1 MRSLSRSGSVLL
13 LRVIKIAITTCE
25 QIVKKDF
32 ALDFDET
39 RMQVAAH
46 SMARNLM
53 AGMAMITYRDHLLLS
68 IKNNLK
74 NIMVMLV
81 PNQVEAIDV
90 TVSVIAHD
98 NVELACAF
106 IQKKA
111 VEKAIPE
118 IDKRLT

>member
-1 MRSLSRSGSVLL
+1 MR
-13 LRVIKIAITTCE
+13 
-25 QIVKKDF
+25 
-32 ALDFDET
+32 
-39 RMQVAAH
+39 VAAH
-46 SMARNLM
+46 SMARNLT

>member
-1 MRSLSRSGSVLL
+1 MGPVIERA
-13 LRVIKIAITTCE
+13 IKIAITTCE

-39 RMQVAAH
+39 LMRVAAH

-74 NIMVMLV
+74 NIMVMLGRNRC
-81 PNQVEAIDV
+81 P
-90 TVSVIAHD
+90 TRWRPS
-98 NVELACAF
+98 
-106 IQKKA
+106 
-111 VEKAIPE
+111 
-118 IDKRLT
+118 T